1 VPDLLDFGADTST
14 YEMHSWQASSASN
27 APELYNTWPFAYY
40 PSGLSSG
47 VVQLAWNGAQQPDG
61 TGASAMTNFYHPF
74 VHQILARLSTTGN
87 LDDVFSYYQATTIFT
102 TNQQLSD
109 AFGGNSQSMYNELTQ
124 PYAIYN
130 WEPCYHVLMELANQ
144 MLAQSQFD
152 AALALCQYMFNPMV
166 NSNEP
171 SECWLFVPFQYIIAK
186 DYLENFFNSLQPNTP
201 NEQINEWR
209 NNAFNPYIVAR
220 SRPVAFMKAL
230 VMLYIQI
237 LIAYGDDY
245 FRQNTLETV
254 PLAIQCYVVAGHIY
268 GTPGQKIPKRGNT
281 ASETFRTLCDKLDA
295 FDNAVVDLEL
305 MFPFSNQIDTA
316 TPIGF
321 TGKYDT
327 RKPAH
332 FPKSLPV
339 YLL

>member
-1 VPDLLDFGADTST
+1 MRRTAGIK
-14 YEMHSWQASSASN
+14 Y
-27 APELYNTWPFAYY
+27 
-40 PSGLSSG
+40 G
-47 VVQLAWNGAQQPDG
+47 
-61 TGASAMTNFYHPF
+61 
-74 VHQILARLSTTGN
+74 ILPA
-87 LDDVFSYYQATTIFT
+87 
-102 TNQQLSD
+102 
-109 AFGGNSQSMYNELTQ
+109 
-124 PYAIYN
+124 
-130 WEPCYHVLMELANQ
+130 
-144 MLAQSQFD
+144 
-152 AALALCQYMFNPMV
+152 
-166 NSNEP
+166 
-171 SECWLFVPFQYIIAK
+171 
-186 DYLENFFNSLQPNTP
+186 NTP

-209 NNAFNPYIVAR
+209 DNAFNPYVVAR

-268 GTPGQKIPKRGNT
+268 GNPGQKIPKRGNT

-327 RKPAH
+327 RKLPH